1 MAVTVILMPMNM
13 PQAKSGHNI
22 NGQSG
27 KAQGGSRPRKS
38 AAGKTGKSAVRR
50 TVRKKR
56 KPRKVTLGVWTAV
69 GISLALVMALT
80 FIFIKNNSA
89 ANYETGTKVPPGDW
103 RFGIDISHHNGG
115 EIVWDSLFVMTD
127 RRGRTIRNH
136 HLAKDIRPVS
146 FVFVKA
152 TEGASMVDRD
162 FRKNWRNAGK
172 SGLRRGA
179 YHFFRSSKDG
189 KIQAELFI
197 KTVGDL
203 RFKDLPPVLDIETIH
218 RGGSMKKLNEEA
230 LKWLETI
237 EGHYGKKPIVYTG
250 SSFARDWLSKRI
262 TDNYPVWIAHYEK
275 DRPDFDGW
283 IFWQF
288 TDKAVVKGV
297 PGPVDLSVMK
307 R

>member
-1 MAVTVILMPMNM
+1 MPE
-13 PQAKSGHNI
+13 AKNKNI
-22 NGQSG
+22 QGSAARK
-27 KAQGGSRPRKS
+27 KAGAQKARTSPAKRPR
-38 AAGKTGKSAVRR
+38 
-50 TVRKKR
+50 RKKR
-56 KPRKVTLGVWTAV
+56 KPKKVNIGVWTAV
-69 GISLALVMALT
+69 GIAASVILALAVM
-80 FIFIKNNSA
+80 FISQGGGGGH
-89 ANYETGTKVPPGDW
+89 ETGAKVPPGDW
-103 RFGIDISHHNGG
+103 RYGIDISHHNAGD
-115 EIVWDSLFVMTD
+115 IVWDSLFVLTD
-127 RRGRTIRNH
+127 KRGKTIRDH

-146 FVFVKA
+146 FVFIKA
-152 TEGASMVDRD
+152 TEGVSMVDKD
-162 FRKNWRNAGK
+162 FKRNWQDAGR

-189 KIQAELFI
+189 EAQARLFI

>member
-1 MAVTVILMPMNM
+1 MPE
-13 PQAKSGHNI
+13 AKNKNI
-22 NGQSG
+22 QGSAARK
-27 KAQGGSRPRKS
+27 KAGAQKARTSPAKRPR
-38 AAGKTGKSAVRR
+38 
-50 TVRKKR
+50 RKKR
-56 KPRKVTLGVWTAV
+56 KPRKVNIGVWTAV
-69 GISLALVMALT
+69 GIAASVILALAVM
-80 FIFIKNNSA
+80 FISQGGGGGH
-89 ANYETGTKVPPGDW
+89 ETGAKVPPGDW
-103 RFGIDISHHNGG
+103 RYGIDISHHNAGD
-115 EIVWDSLFVMTD
+115 IVWDSLYVLTD
-127 RRGRTIRNH
+127 KRGKTIRDH

-146 FVFVKA
+146 FVFIKA
-152 TEGASMVDRD
+152 TEGVSMVDKD
-162 FRKNWRNAGK
+162 FQRNWQDAGR

-189 KIQAELFI
+189 EAQARLFI

-218 RGGSMKKLNEEA
+218 RGGSRKKLNEEA

>member
-1 MAVTVILMPMNM
+1 MPE
-13 PQAKSGHNI
+13 AKNKNI
-22 NGQSG
+22 QGSAARK
-27 KAQGGSRPRKS
+27 KAGAQKARTSPAKRPR
-38 AAGKTGKSAVRR
+38 
-50 TVRKKR
+50 RKKR
-56 KPRKVTLGVWTAV
+56 KPKKVNIGVWTAV
-69 GISLALVMALT
+69 GIAASVILALAVM
-80 FIFIKNNSA
+80 FISQGGGGGH
-89 ANYETGTKVPPGDW
+89 ETGAKVPPGDW
-103 RFGIDISHHNGG
+103 RYGIDISHHNAGD
-115 EIVWDSLFVMTD
+115 IVGDSLYVLTD
-127 RRGRTIRNH
+127 KRGKTIRDH

-146 FVFVKA
+146 FVFIKA
-152 TEGASMVDRD
+152 TEGVSMVDKD
-162 FRKNWRNAGK
+162 FKRNWQDAGR

-189 KIQAELFI
+189 EAQARLFI

-283 IFWQF
+283 TFWQF

>member
-1 MAVTVILMPMNM
+1 MPE
-13 PQAKSGHNI
+13 AKNKNI
-22 NGQSG
+22 QGSAARK
-27 KAQGGSRPRKS
+27 KAGAQKARTSPAKRPR
-38 AAGKTGKSAVRR
+38 
-50 TVRKKR
+50 RKKR
-56 KPRKVTLGVWTAV
+56 KPRKVNIGVWTAV
-69 GISLALVMALT
+69 GIAASVILALAVM
-80 FIFIKNNSA
+80 FISQGGGGGH
-89 ANYETGTKVPPGDW
+89 ETGAKVPPGDW
-103 RFGIDISHHNGG
+103 RYGIDISHHNAGD
-115 EIVWDSLFVMTD
+115 IVWDSLYVLTNK
-127 RRGRTIRNH
+127 RGKTIRDH

-146 FVFVKA
+146 FVFIKA
-152 TEGASMVDRD
+152 TEGVSMVDKD
-162 FRKNWRNAGK
+162 FKRNWQDAGR

-189 KIQAELFI
+189 EAQARLFI

-203 RFKDLPPVLDIETIH
+203 RFKDLPPVLDIETIY

>member
-1 MAVTVILMPMNM
+1 MNM
-13 PQAKSGHNI
+13 PEAKNKNI
-22 NGQSG
+22 QGSAARK
-27 KAQGGSRPRKS
+27 KAGAQKAGTSPAKRPR
-38 AAGKTGKSAVRR
+38 
-50 TVRKKR
+50 RKKR
-56 KPRKVTLGVWTAV
+56 KPKKVNIGVWTAV
-69 GISLALVMALT
+69 GIAASVILALAVM
-80 FIFIKNNSA
+80 FISQGGGGGH
-89 ANYETGTKVPPGDW
+89 ETGAKVPPGDW
-103 RFGIDISHHNGG
+103 RYGIDISHHNAGD
-115 EIVWDSLFVMTD
+115 IVWDSLYVLTD
-127 RRGRTIRNH
+127 KRGKTIRDH

-146 FVFVKA
+146 FVFIKA
-152 TEGASMVDRD
+152 TEGVSMVDKD
-162 FRKNWRNAGK
+162 FKRNWQDAGR

-189 KIQAELFI
+189 EAQARLFI

>member
-1 MAVTVILMPMNM
+1 MNM
-13 PQAKSGHNI
+13 PEAKNKNI
-22 NGQSG
+22 QGSAARK
-27 KAQGGSRPRKS
+27 KAGAQKARTSPAKRPR
-38 AAGKTGKSAVRR
+38 
-50 TVRKKR
+50 RKKR
-56 KPRKVTLGVWTAV
+56 KPKKVNIGVWTAV
-69 GISLALVMALT
+69 GIAASVILALAVM
-80 FIFIKNNSA
+80 FISQGGGGGH
-89 ANYETGTKVPPGDW
+89 ETGAKVPSGDW
-103 RFGIDISHHNGG
+103 RYGIDISHHNGG
-115 EIVWDSLFVMTD
+115 GIVWDSLFVLTD
-127 RRGRTIRNH
+127 RRGRTIRDIH
-136 HLAKDIRPVS
+136 EAYDIRPVS
-146 FVFVKA
+146 FVFIKA
-152 TEGASMVDRD
+152 TEGVSMVDKD
-162 FRKNWRNAGK
+162 FKRNWQDAGR

-189 KIQAELFI
+189 EAQARLFI

-283 IFWQF
+283 TFWQF

>member
-1 MAVTVILMPMNM
+1 MPE
-13 PQAKSGHNI
+13 AKNKNI
-22 NGQSG
+22 QGSAARK
-27 KAQGGSRPRKS
+27 KASAQKARTSPAKRPR
-38 AAGKTGKSAVRR
+38 
-50 TVRKKR
+50 RKKR
-56 KPRKVTLGVWTAV
+56 KPKKVNIGVWTAV
-69 GISLALVMALT
+69 GIAASVILALAVM
-80 FIFIKNNSA
+80 FISQGGGGGH
-89 ANYETGTKVPPGDW
+89 ETGAKVPPGDW
-103 RFGIDISHHNGG
+103 RYGIDISHHNAGD
-115 EIVWDSLFVMTD
+115 IVWDSLYVLTD
-127 RRGRTIRNH
+127 KRGKTIRDH

-146 FVFVKA
+146 FVFIKA
-152 TEGASMVDRD
+152 TEGVSMVDKD
-162 FRKNWRNAGK
+162 FKRNWQDAGR

-189 KIQAELFI
+189 KAQARLFI

-283 IFWQF
+283 TFWQF

>member
-1 MAVTVILMPMNM
+1 MPE
-13 PQAKSGHNI
+13 AKNKNI
-22 NGQSG
+22 QGSAARK
-27 KAQGGSRPRKS
+27 KAGAQKARTSPAKRPR
-38 AAGKTGKSAVRR
+38 
-50 TVRKKR
+50 RKKR
-56 KPRKVTLGVWTAV
+56 KPKKVNIGVWTAV
-69 GISLALVMALT
+69 GIAASIILALAVM
-80 FIFIKNNSA
+80 FISQGGGGGH
-89 ANYETGTKVPPGDW
+89 ETGAKVPPGDW
-103 RFGIDISHHNGG
+103 RYGIDISHHNAGD
-115 EIVWDSLFVMTD
+115 IVWYSLYVLTD
-127 RRGRTIRNH
+127 KRGKTIRDH

-146 FVFVKA
+146 FVFIKA
-152 TEGASMVDRD
+152 TEGVSMVDKD
-162 FRKNWRNAGK
+162 FKRNWQDAGR

-189 KIQAELFI
+189 EAQARLFI

-283 IFWQF
+283 TFWQF

>member
-1 MAVTVILMPMNM
+1 MNM
-13 PQAKSGHNI
+13 PEAKNKNI
-22 NGQSG
+22 QGSAARK
-27 KAQGGSRPRKS
+27 KAGAQKARTSPAKRPR
-38 AAGKTGKSAVRR
+38 
-50 TVRKKR
+50 RKKR
-56 KPRKVTLGVWTAV
+56 KPKKVNIGVWTAV
-69 GISLALVMALT
+69 GIAASVILALAVM
-80 FIFIKNNSA
+80 FISQGGGGGH
-89 ANYETGTKVPPGDW
+89 ETGAKVPPGDW
-103 RFGIDISHHNGG
+103 RYGIDISHHNAGD
-115 EIVWDSLFVMTD
+115 IVWDSLYVLTD
-127 RRGRTIRNH
+127 KRGKTIRDH

-146 FVFVKA
+146 FVFIKA
-152 TEGASMVDRD
+152 TEGVSMVDKD
-162 FRKNWRNAGK
+162 FKRNWQDAGR

-189 KIQAELFI
+189 EAQARLFI

-237 EGHYGKKPIVYTG
+237 EGHYDKKPIVYTG

>member
-1 MAVTVILMPMNM
+1 MPE
-13 PQAKSGHNI
+13 AKNKNI
-22 NGQSG
+22 QGSAARK
-27 KAQGGSRPRKS
+27 KAGAQKAGTSPAKRPR
-38 AAGKTGKSAVRR
+38 
-50 TVRKKR
+50 RKKR
-56 KPRKVTLGVWTAV
+56 KPKKVNIGVWTAV
-69 GISLALVMALT
+69 GIAASVILALAVM
-80 FIFIKNNSA
+80 FISQGGGGGH
-89 ANYETGTKVPPGDW
+89 ETGAKVPPGDW
-103 RFGIDISHHNGG
+103 RYGIDISHHNAGD
-115 EIVWDSLFVMTD
+115 IVWDSLYVLTD
-127 RRGRTIRNH
+127 KRGKTIRDH

-146 FVFVKA
+146 FVFIKA
-152 TEGASMVDRD
+152 TEGVSMVDKD
-162 FRKNWRNAGK
+162 FKRNWQDAGR

-189 KIQAELFI
+189 EAQARLFI

-250 SSFARDWLSKRI
+250 SFFARDWLSKRI

-283 IFWQF
+283 TFWQF

>member
-1 MAVTVILMPMNM
+1 MPE
-13 PQAKSGHNI
+13 AKNKNI
-22 NGQSG
+22 QGSAARK
-27 KAQGGSRPRKS
+27 KAGAQKARTSPAKRPR
-38 AAGKTGKSAVRR
+38 
-50 TVRKKR
+50 RKKR
-56 KPRKVTLGVWTAV
+56 KPKKVNIGVWTAV
-69 GISLALVMALT
+69 GIAASVILALAVM
-80 FIFIKNNSA
+80 FISQGGGGGH
-89 ANYETGTKVPPGDW
+89 ETGAKVPPGDW
-103 RFGIDISHHNGG
+103 RYGIDISHHNAGD
-115 EIVWDSLFVMTD
+115 IVWDSLYVLTNK
-127 RRGRTIRNH
+127 RGKTIRDH

-146 FVFVKA
+146 FVFIKA
-152 TEGASMVDRD
+152 TEGVSMVDKD
-162 FRKNWRNAGK
+162 FKRNWQDAGR

-189 KIQAELFI
+189 EAQARLFI

>member
-1 MAVTVILMPMNM
+1 MNM
-13 PQAKSGHNI
+13 PEAKNKNI
-22 NGQSG
+22 QGSAARK
-27 KAQGGSRPRKS
+27 KAGAQKARTSPAKRPR
-38 AAGKTGKSAVRR
+38 
-50 TVRKKR
+50 RKKR
-56 KPRKVTLGVWTAV
+56 KPKKVNIGVWTAV
-69 GISLALVMALT
+69 GIAASVILALAVM
-80 FIFIKNNSA
+80 FISQGGGGGH
-89 ANYETGTKVPPGDW
+89 ETGAKVPPGDW
-103 RFGIDISHHNGG
+103 RYGIDISHHNAGD
-115 EIVWDSLFVMTD
+115 IVWDSLYVLTD
-127 RRGRTIRNH
+127 KRGKTIRDH

-146 FVFVKA
+146 FVFIKA
-152 TEGASMVDRD
+152 TEGVSMVDKD
-162 FRKNWRNAGK
+162 FKRNWQDAGR
-172 SGLRRGA
+172 SGLRRGV

-189 KIQAELFI
+189 EAQARLFI

>member
-1 MAVTVILMPMNM
+1 MNM
-13 PQAKSGHNI
+13 PEAKNKNI
-22 NGQSG
+22 QGSAARK
-27 KAQGGSRPRKS
+27 KASAQKARTSPAKRPR
-38 AAGKTGKSAVRR
+38 
-50 TVRKKR
+50 RKKR
-56 KPRKVTLGVWTAV
+56 KPRKVNIGVWTAV
-69 GISLALVMALT
+69 GIAASVILALAVM
-80 FIFIKNNSA
+80 FISQGGGGGH
-89 ANYETGTKVPPGDW
+89 ETGAKVPPGDW
-103 RFGIDISHHNGG
+103 RYGIDISHHNAGD
-115 EIVWDSLFVMTD
+115 IVWDSLYVLTD
-127 RRGRTIRNH
+127 KRGKTIRDH

-146 FVFVKA
+146 FVFIKA
-152 TEGASMVDRD
+152 TEGVSMVDKD
-162 FRKNWRNAGK
+162 FKRNWQDAGR

-189 KIQAELFI
+189 KAQARLFI